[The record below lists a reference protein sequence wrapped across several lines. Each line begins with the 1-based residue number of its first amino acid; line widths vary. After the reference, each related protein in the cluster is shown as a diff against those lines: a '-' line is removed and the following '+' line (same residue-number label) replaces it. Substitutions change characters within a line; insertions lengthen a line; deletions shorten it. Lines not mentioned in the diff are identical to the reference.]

1 MHSSGDDSSESQDPD
16 YHFRN
21 GFLGNIDEN
30 PYGTDHNNGREHRS
44 IINSAADVKYSSW
57 FFHSPLFLQW
67 TPVHHFYYQLSQL
80 CILLLLVMNLN
91 KKQRFLI
98 VLYSVFHCLWGWFVM
113 KSMDIFVWGVLI
125 TVFNIFSAVWTLCS
139 EWPLRFRA
147 ENEMVCPKNGLVPYL
162 YFHLFLFVI
171 WCEVVLF
178 KDSWMLCFLM

>member
-1 MHSSGDDSSESQDPD
+1 MHSSGDDSSESQNTD
-16 YHFRN
+16 YSNPFFR
-21 GFLGNIDEN
+21 GNYDDDQFSGN
-30 PYGTDHNNGREHRS
+30 VNHGREHRS
-44 IINSAADVKYSSW
+44 IINSPADVKYSSW

-80 CILLLLVMNLN
+80 CILMLLVMNLN

-125 TVFNIFSAVWTLCS
+125 TVFNIFSAVWTICS

-147 ENEMVCPKNGLVPYL
+147 ENELVCEKLKIKFSYL
-162 YFHLFLFVI
+162 KLYIFSSFHSVY
-171 WCEVVLF
+171 
-178 KDSWMLCFLM
+178 